1 MLFYLSLFY
10 FFSPASMSS
19 PANPPN
25 SPHPSLPLSRVL
37 KAPDQLH
44 LNACFTRG
52 GPISKEIRKKSVP
65 CRKFILQC
73 EWLRCNRAWCRA
85 LQTDLD
91 LKLISV
97 TPELCAL
104 NLSPGLPSMSRS
116 HCHLQIAADLIVA
129 PKATDAHVEWS
140 SSCSAV
146 SCGEYAAGAYTPEPL
161 SSFRW
166 ALLSTGLMFFYH
178 FSILQ
183 ILGLVTEVNLNNM
196 LCPAISDPFYGP
208 WYRIW
213 ASGHQ
218 TLMTMTHG
226 KLVIL
231 FSYMAGPLCKYL
243 LDLLRLP
250 AKKID

>member
-1 MLFYLSLFY
+1 MVVQ
-10 FFSPASMSS
+10 
-19 PANPPN
+19 
-25 SPHPSLPLSRVL
+25 H
-37 KAPDQLH
+37 
-44 LNACFTRG
+44 
-52 GPISKEIRKKSVP
+52 
-65 CRKFILQC
+65 C
-73 EWLRCNRAWCRA
+73 E
-85 LQTDLD
+85 
-91 LKLISV
+91 V
-97 TPELCAL
+97 
-104 NLSPGLPSMSRS
+104 
-116 HCHLQIAADLIVA
+116 CHLIYGLSWKMTHVHLRRIEILFSVCRT
-129 PKATDAHVEWS
+129 PFSISCRATDAHVEWS

>member
-1 MLFYLSLFY
+1 MTV
-10 FFSPASMSS
+10 FFPSSVSPQLTCFLHCISS
-19 PANPPN
+19 SIICQLQLVNC
-25 SPHPSLPLSRVL
+25 SRLSR
-37 KAPDQLH
+37 
-44 LNACFTRG
+44 
-52 GPISKEIRKKSVP
+52 
-65 CRKFILQC
+65 
-73 EWLRCNRAWCRA
+73 
-85 LQTDLD
+85 
-91 LKLISV
+91 
-97 TPELCAL
+97 
-104 NLSPGLPSMSRS
+104 
-116 HCHLQIAADLIVA
+116 
-129 PKATDAHVEWS
+129 
-140 SSCSAV
+140 
-146 SCGEYAAGAYTPEPL
+146 AGASQDCAYTPEPL

-178 FSILQ
+178 FSVLQ

>member
-1 MLFYLSLFY
+1 MRFSRQGYWSGLPFPSPGDLPNPGIEAGSPALQANSLSTELQGKPVHGIFLLACPPCPGAIVIFKLQMHMLNGALLALLFPVVNTRLEGHRPPPPAPFSPKPIHGSLVEIPQPQLSLPFELEIY
-10 FFSPASMSS
+10 YIQHVM
-19 PANPPN
+19 
-25 SPHPSLPLSRVL
+25 LYVV
-37 KAPDQLH
+37 
-44 LNACFTRG
+44 
-52 GPISKEIRKKSVP
+52 PIYLLWK
-65 CRKFILQC
+65 
-73 EWLRCNRAWCRA
+73 
-85 LQTDLD
+85 
-91 LKLISV
+91 
-97 TPELCAL
+97 
-104 NLSPGLPSMSRS
+104 G
-116 HCHLQIAADLIVA
+116 
-129 PKATDAHVEWS
+129 
-140 SSCSAV
+140 
-146 SCGEYAAGAYTPEPL
+146 GAYTPEPL

>member
-1 MLFYLSLFY
+1 MLPWLPGFPLLAFLTTISSLT
-10 FFSPASMSS
+10 SPPPVSLHSAAALALGLLPASASS
-19 PANPPN
+19 RRPAF
-25 SPHPSLPLSRVL
+25 LS
-37 KAPDQLH
+37 
-44 LNACFTRG
+44 
-52 GPISKEIRKKSVP
+52 
-65 CRKFILQC
+65 
-73 EWLRCNRAWCRA
+73 
-85 LQTDLD
+85 
-91 LKLISV
+91 
-97 TPELCAL
+97 
-104 NLSPGLPSMSRS
+104 GLPFE
-116 HCHLQIAADLIVA
+116 LEIYYIQ
-129 PKATDAHVEWS
+129 HVMLYVVPIYLLWK
-140 SSCSAV
+140 
-146 SCGEYAAGAYTPEPL
+146 GGAYTPEPL